1 MTTDKSEGVILS
13 TVKYGDN
20 AVIVNALTL
29 ESGRRG
35 YMAALGAGRRRAG
48 LLAPLSVVEFVATGR
63 RRGQMQ
69 RMTELRAAPPLT
81 RIPFDPTLR
90 AVAFFMDELLCRTV
104 PDEVPDQD
112 LYGFVRGAVL
122 ALDAGIGG
130 AYNFHLFFMMRLA
143 GMLGFAP
150 EAERG
155 AMPIFD
161 MEAGTW
167 TAAAPPHPDTVTG
180 RMADLWDAM
189 ATAAPDELAGVA
201 MSREERQELIT
212 LMTRYYK
219 LHLPGFTDLKSQ
231 AVLAQLA

>member
-1 MTTDKSEGVILS
+1 MTTDKSEGVVLS

-20 AVIVNALTL
+20 AVIVNALTRDA
-29 ESGRRG
+29 GRRA
-35 YMAALGAGRRRAG
+35 YMAALGANRRRAG

-104 PDEVPDQD
+104 PDEVPDED
-112 LYGFVRGAVL
+112 LYVFVRDAVL

-143 GMLGFAP
+143 GALGIAP
-150 EAERG
+150 ASERAG
-155 AMPIFD
+155 MPIFD

-167 TAAAPPHPDTVTG
+167 ASTPPPHPDTVTG

-189 ATAAPDELAGVA
+189 ATTPPDGLAGVA
-201 MSREERQELIT
+201 ISRSERQELIT

-219 LHLPGFTDLKSQ
+219 LHLPGFANLKSQ